1 MTNVR
6 NTEYDSVSSSY
17 LGNHR
22 CNRVP
27 EESGVRKEGAL
38 IRFLGLA
45 YYWIVK
51 TVNVSVNLSGHSA
64 LWKLR

>member
-1 MTNVR
+1 MINVR

-45 YYWIVK
+45 YCWIVK
-51 TVNVSVNLSGHSA
+51 AVNVSVNLSGQPA
-64 LWKLR
+64 GWNLR